1 MGTIYDQIR
10 KENIAKY
17 GTDID
22 RYGPVLLANLYSD
35 KTHFI
40 YELLQNAEDACERAR
55 KKGIERE
62 FFVNIQL
69 FPDHLEI
76 RHNGIEFDERDVKGI
91 CGLVEGTKSE
101 DLSQIGKFGI
111 GFKSV
116 YAYTKSPAIFSG
128 DKSFTI
134 NNYVQPY
141 AATKRDDLCSEETL
155 FVIPFDH
162 DKISSKAAFSE
173 IKERLR
179 YLGLRTLLFL
189 KNIKEISW
197 KVDSSHGRYSRETSE
212 ISNSMRYARLSYEEG
227 DILLKSE
234 EWLIFEKPVT
244 TTGIRIAVEVAY
256 LLGKGKDKK
265 KHVIP
270 AKNTELVVFFP
281 TQKETH
287 LKFLIQGPYRTT
299 PARDN
304 VPRADEW
311 NQKLIRETSLLVTES
326 ISKIKEANLLDVS
339 FLTTLPLQKEDFPEK
354 MMFKPIFDAVKT
366 KLSGNEALL
375 PSDNGEYVTAKNA
388 LLARGEELQNLL
400 SSEQLTLLFNKKD
413 AQWLDRTIT
422 QDKTPALRTYAMQEI
437 GIPEI
442 DPFKFAKAVT
452 DKFIKQQSDSWLIQ
466 FYGFLLD
473 QQALWRKKSRY
484 LDEGPLRSKKIIR
497 LEDNEHTAPFDSDGK
512 PLVYLPS
519 RAGMYFLTVKENIA
533 RDQKAKEFLQNL
545 GLRKIDR
552 IAGVTD
558 IILPKYMEKDIEITE
573 EDNIRHVKWIARTLT
588 SSQSDRRRELMIE
601 KLKETPFLQARNID
615 AQTSYKNP
623 TEIYLGGVYTKDK
636 ALETYFEGNDT
647 VWFLDERYT
656 FADLHVLKEMGC
668 RTKVWVTY
676 REPDHDGNVILVDEK
691 GLHERGRDGFDPDCE
706 IDGLEYALNT
716 MTVEKSVIIWSILK
730 EHYKR
735 IYGIAETSTRKD
747 YTKLEKEAK
756 YSKMGE
762 LLVNFSWL
770 PDRTGN
776 FHKPSELLLSDL
788 SDELDKGSLEAQ
800 YVAEKL
806 KFRKDVEQELLEQLP
821 TERKDLYEKIRD
833 APDEKVR
840 KIMELLKK
848 EDTIK
853 DVSPSDILD
862 KYKGALVSQRQASDG
877 SDVKR
882 WKGIY
887 PDEEERI
894 RKEYGSGLLKRLQN
908 PTRMRTR
915 ISTSKE
921 IVDGYTVDPKE
932 FLFEQYKG
940 HCQIC
945 NTVLKLGNGRRPYFE
960 IYRVVET
967 RGKHWWTDNEF
978 NVLCLCPNCHAL
990 MKHGGKDLRDIFETA
1005 SKVLADE
1012 IAPEEIKER
1021 DGDFYRVEIVVA
1033 GKERELFFSPKHMG
1047 TVAAFIETKKGKGSS
1062 EQLTS
1067 R

>member
-35 KTHFI
+35 KTHFV

-69 FPDHLEI
+69 FPDRLEV

-91 CGLVEGTKSE
+91 CGLVEGTKST

-116 YAYTKSPAIFSG
+116 YAYTKSPEVYSG

-134 NNYVQPY
+134 KNYVQPY
-141 AATKRDDLCSEETL
+141 AVKKGDDLRNEETL

-189 KNIKEISW
+189 RNIKEISW
-197 KVDSSHGRYSRETSE
+197 RVDSSFGRYSRETSE
-212 ISNSMRYARLSYEEG
+212 INKKMRYARLSYEEG
-227 DILLKSE
+227 DIPSKSE

-244 TTGIRIAVEVAY
+244 TTDIKIAVEVAY
-256 LLGKGKDKK
+256 LLRKGKDKK

-304 VPRADEW
+304 IPSADEW
-311 NQKLIRETSLLVTES
+311 NQKLIRETSLLITES
-326 ISKIKEANLLDVS
+326 ISKIKETNLLDVS

-354 MMFKPIFDAVKT
+354 MMFKPILDAVKT

-388 LLARGEELQNLL
+388 LLARGEELRSLL
-400 SSEQLTLLFNKKD
+400 SSEQLTLLFNKEN

-442 DPFKFAKAVT
+442 DPTKFAKAVT
-452 DKFIKQQSDSWLIQ
+452 DEFIKQQSDSWLIQ

-473 QQALWRKKSRY
+473 QQVLWRKKSGY

-497 LEDNEHTAPFDSDGK
+497 LEDNEHSAPFDSDGK

-519 RAGMYFLTVKENIA
+519 RAGIYFSTVKENIA
-533 RDQKAKEFLQNL
+533 SDQKAKEFLQNL

-558 IILPKYMEKDIEITE
+558 IILPKYMQRDIEIAE

-588 SSQSDRRRELMIE
+588 SSQSDRRRELMVE
-601 KLKETPFLQARNID
+601 KLKETPFLQARNINSQI
-615 AQTSYKNP
+615 AYKKP
-623 TEIYLGGVYTKDK
+623 TEVYLGGVYTKDK

-656 FADLHVLKEMGC
+656 FADLHVLKEIGC

-676 REPDHDGNVILVDEK
+676 REPDHEGNVTLVDEK
-691 GLHERGRDGFDPDCE
+691 GLHERGKDGFDPDCE
-706 IDGLEYALNT
+706 IDGLEYALKT
-716 MTVEKSVIIWSILK
+716 MTIEKSVIIWSILK

-735 IYGIAETSTRKD
+735 IYGIAESSTRRD

-762 LLVNFSWL
+762 LLVNSSWL
-770 PDRTGN
+770 PDKNGN

-788 SDELDKGSLEAQ
+788 SDEFDKESLEAR
-800 YVAEKL
+800 YIAENLQFK
-806 KFRKDVEQELLEQLP
+806 KDVEQELLEHLP
-821 TERKDLYEKIRD
+821 DERKALYERIRD
-833 APDEKVR
+833 APDEMVKKV
-840 KIMELLKK
+840 MELLEK
-848 EDTIK
+848 ESEIRE
-853 DVSPSDILD
+853 VSPHDIHTEF
-862 KYKGALVSQRQASDG
+862 KGTLAGKGTSTIDG
-877 SDVKR
+877 SRTKIR
-882 WKGIY
+882 RGIR

-894 RKEYGSGLLKRLQN
+894 RIEYGNELLKRLRN
-908 PTRMRTR
+908 PQVRTR
-915 ISTSKE
+915 TKISTSRE
-921 IVDGYTVDPKE
+921 IVDESTIDPKE
-932 FLFEQYKG
+932 FLFEQYGG

-945 NTVLKLGNGRRPYFE
+945 NTVLDLGSNRRPYFE
-960 IYRVVET
+960 VYRIVET
-967 RGKHWWTDNEF
+967 RGKNWWTDNEF
-978 NVLCLCPNCHAL
+978 NVLCLCPNCHVL
-990 MKHGGKDLRDIFETA
+990 VKHGGRDLKNIFKTA
-1005 SKVLADE
+1005 EKILNNE
-1012 IAPEEIKER
+1012 ISPEEIDER
-1021 DGDFYRVEIVVA
+1021 NGDFYIVKVIVA
-1033 GKERELFFSPKHMG
+1033 GKERGLFYSPRHMG
-1047 TVAAFIETKKGKGSS
+1047 TLAAFIGTTKKEKGN
-1062 EQLTS
+1062 S

>member
-35 KTHFI
+35 KTHFV

-69 FPDHLEI
+69 FPDRLEV

-91 CGLVEGTKSE
+91 CGLVEGTKST

-116 YAYTKSPAIFSG
+116 YAYTKSPEVYSG

-134 NNYVQPY
+134 KNYVQPY
-141 AATKRDDLCSEETL
+141 AVKKGDDLRNEETL

-189 KNIKEISW
+189 RNIKEISW
-197 KVDSSHGRYSRETSE
+197 RVDSSFGRYSRETSE
-212 ISNSMRYARLSYEEG
+212 INKKMRYARLSYEEG
-227 DILLKSE
+227 DIPSKSE

-244 TTGIRIAVEVAY
+244 TTDIKIAVEVAY
-256 LLGKGKDKK
+256 LLRKGKDKK

-304 VPRADEW
+304 IPSADEW
-311 NQKLIRETSLLVTES
+311 NQKLIRETSLLITES
-326 ISKIKEANLLDVS
+326 ISKIKETNLLDVS

-354 MMFKPIFDAVKT
+354 MMFKPILDAVKT

-388 LLARGEELQNLL
+388 LLARGEELRSLL
-400 SSEQLTLLFNKKD
+400 SSEQLTLLFNKEN

-442 DPFKFAKAVT
+442 DPTKFAKAVT
-452 DKFIKQQSDSWLIQ
+452 DEFIKQQSDSWLIQ

-473 QQALWRKKSRY
+473 QQVLWRKKSGY

-497 LEDNEHTAPFDSDGK
+497 LEDNEHSAPFDSDGK

-519 RAGMYFLTVKENIA
+519 RAGIYFSTVKENIA
-533 RDQKAKEFLQNL
+533 SDQKAKEFLQNL

-558 IILPKYMEKDIEITE
+558 IILPKYMQRDIEIAE

-588 SSQSDRRRELMIE
+588 SSQSDRRRELMVE
-601 KLKETPFLQARNID
+601 KLKETPFLQARNINSQI
-615 AQTSYKNP
+615 AYKKP
-623 TEIYLGGVYTKDK
+623 TEVYLGGVYTKDK

-656 FADLHVLKEMGC
+656 FADLHVLKEIGC

-676 REPDHDGNVILVDEK
+676 REPDHEGNVTLVDEK
-691 GLHERGRDGFDPDCE
+691 GLHERGKDGFDPDCE
-706 IDGLEYALNT
+706 IDGLEYALKT
-716 MTVEKSVIIWSILK
+716 MTIEKSVIIWSILK

-735 IYGIAETSTRKD
+735 IYGIAESSTRRD

-762 LLVNFSWL
+762 LLVNSSWL
-770 PDRTGN
+770 PDKNGN

-788 SDELDKGSLEAQ
+788 SDEFDKESLEAR
-800 YVAEKL
+800 YIAENLQFK
-806 KFRKDVEQELLEQLP
+806 KDVEQELLEHLP
-821 TERKDLYEKIRD
+821 DERKALYERIRD
-833 APDEKVR
+833 APDEMVKKV
-840 KIMELLKK
+840 MELLEK
-848 EDTIK
+848 ESEIRE
-853 DVSPSDILD
+853 VSPHDIHTEF
-862 KYKGALVSQRQASDG
+862 KGTLAGKGTSTIDG
-877 SDVKR
+877 SRTKIR
-882 WKGIY
+882 RGIH

-894 RKEYGSGLLKRLQN
+894 RIEYGNELLKRLRN
-908 PTRMRTR
+908 PQVRTR
-915 ISTSKE
+915 TKISTSRE
-921 IVDGYTVDPKE
+921 IVDESTIDPKE
-932 FLFEQYKG
+932 FLFEQYGG

-945 NTVLKLGNGRRPYFE
+945 NTVLDLGSNRRPYFE
-960 IYRVVET
+960 VYRIVET
-967 RGKHWWTDNEF
+967 RGKNWWTDNEF
-978 NVLCLCPNCHAL
+978 NVLCLCPNCHVL
-990 MKHGGKDLRDIFETA
+990 VKHGGRDLKNIFKTA
-1005 SKVLADE
+1005 EKILNNE
-1012 IAPEEIKER
+1012 ISPEEIDER
-1021 DGDFYRVEIVVA
+1021 NGDFYIVKVIVA
-1033 GKERELFFSPKHMG
+1033 GKERGLFYSPRHMG
-1047 TVAAFIETKKGKGSS
+1047 TLAAFIGTTKKEKGN
-1062 EQLTS
+1062 S